1 MTCITSADT
10 LSPREARRPLFCKSS
25 RGLTMIFRFTTMGVA
40 KRLHLHDFGQGRRL
54 GQIHR
59 LLDVGQSDSR
69 TAVECARQIANGV
82 FQITIS
88 LDTLL
93 ACLHLRD
100 VAAGAKGAARPAQ
113 DQNRNARILGSGG
126 NRTSQRPSERRIER
140 VQRRGPVHGEEQD
153 TAVAALE
160 QDSFGHA
167 LTPREYW
174 RPPCEES

>member
-1 MTCITSADT
+1 MTCITSADA
-10 LSPREARRPLFCKSS
+10 LSPRQARRTPISKSS

-59 LLDVGQSDSR
+59 LLDVGQSDS
-69 TAVECARQIANGV
+69 
-82 FQITIS
+82 
-88 LDTLL
+88 
-93 ACLHLRD
+93 
-100 VAAGAKGAARPAQ
+100 
-113 DQNRNARILGSGG
+113 
-126 NRTSQRPSERRIER
+126 
-140 VQRRGPVHGEEQD
+140 QD

-174 RPPCEES
+174 RPPCEEGWNSFA

>member
-10 LSPREARRPLFCKSS
+10 LSPRQARRPLFCKSS

-88 LDTLL
+88 LDTGYETQLERLL
-93 ACLHLRD
+93 
-100 VAAGAKGAARPAQ
+100 
-113 DQNRNARILGSGG
+113 
-126 NRTSQRPSERRIER
+126 RIER
-140 VQRRGPVHGEEQD
+140 RRGEVQ
-153 TAVAALE
+153 VAC
-160 QDSFGHA
+160 S
-167 LTPREYW
+167 R
-174 RPPCEES
+174 RPDQTGQEVASPIVS